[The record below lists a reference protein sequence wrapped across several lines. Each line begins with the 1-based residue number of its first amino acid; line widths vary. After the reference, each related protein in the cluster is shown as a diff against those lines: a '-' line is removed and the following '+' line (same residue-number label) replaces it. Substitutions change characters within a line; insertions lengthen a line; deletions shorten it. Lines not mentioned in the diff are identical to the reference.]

1 MRQKWGEGGGVEV
14 DELKKDIESLK
25 RKTFYM
31 AIAIL
36 VMSAVYASS
45 VSLQLQR
52 YATIQDYY
60 YDSLENHQELNQ
72 KLWEQNRVLEE
83 ILSNAQS
90 AQLQKNLR
98 YLLT

>member
-1 MRQKWGEGGGVEV
+1 MEEP
-14 DELKKDIESLK
+14 KKEIESLR

-31 AIAIL
+31 TIVLL
-36 VMSAVYASS
+36 VMSAAYASS
-45 VSLQLQR
+45 VFLQLQR

-60 YDSLENHQELNQ
+60 FESLESDRELNQ

-90 AQLQKNLR
+90 AQIQKN
-98 YLLT
+98 

>member
-1 MRQKWGEGGGVEV
+1 ME
-14 DELKKDIESLK
+14 ELKKEIESLK

-31 AIAIL
+31 AIALL
-36 VMSAVYASS
+36 VMSAAYASS
-45 VSLQLQR
+45 VLLQLQR

-60 YDSLENHQELNQ
+60 YDSLENHRELNR

-90 AQLQKNLR
+90 AQLQKN
-98 YLLT
+98 